1 AAPKGSRSF
10 MLRLRR
16 RVLDGLPAPTR
27 SSSTPAIRCP
37 GTTGQTIVQGTP
49 SCTSPAT
56 RSNVN
61 LGFFDGASIA
71 YTHRV
76 LSGAGGRMR
85 HLKCRSLEEVRAAW
99 VDDHIRPQSRHQPHP
114 RRPDAPDAESR
125 RCDDGCHILRGC
137 PV

>member
-1 AAPKGSRSF
+1 

-99 VDDHIRPQSRHQPHP
+99 VDDHIRRHPAINRIRGDRTLPTPSRD
-114 RRPDAPDAESR
+114 DATMTVTFCGAAPS
-125 RCDDGCHILRGC
+125 L
-137 PV
+137 